1 MQTTDTEF
9 EEEVIL
15 YLNKNGKMRREQLID
30 ALKKTH
36 TRTNESGH
44 ESIDSGYSKPTI
56 NRKLN
61 SMLKSG
67 ELLSLDYKE
76 LKKYGFQENDK
87 RAKYLFAKE
96 GFKLK
101 GHIDRVLQLLISGDQ
116 IDKQMALKEM
126 NRYEK
131 LYSFDESQ
139 LDLIAQNVTSA
150 NAELTNKF
158 LITLYEY
165 IINRGKEI
173 GDKES
178 LLQALRGVLDK
189 YSEPTGKNRVIRST
203 AILLLSHYKDEYIIE
218 QLIKDATTLTNP
230 LEVEENYDPSS
241 IAELVINNP
250 SRLFDTERQ
259 LMKEGKQDAAQFI
272 SNIRVKAMI
281 HLGMYDNPFA
291 PADSTE
297 W

>member
-1 MQTTDTEF
+1 MPNNDMEF

-15 YLNKNGKMRREQLID
+15 YLNKNGKMRREKLIED
-30 ALKKTH
+30 LIKQH

-44 ESIDSGYSKPTI
+44 QSIDSGYSKPTI

-61 SMLKSG
+61 AMLKSG
-67 ELLSLDYKE
+67 EILSLDYKE
-76 LKKYGFQENDK
+76 LQQYGFQEDDK
-87 RAKYLFAKE
+87 RAKYLFTQE
-96 GFKLK
+96 GLNLK
-101 GHIDRVLQLLISGDQ
+101 GHIDKVLQLLTSGDQ
-116 IDKQMALKEM
+116 IDKQMALKEL

-139 LDLIAQNVTSA
+139 LDLIVQNITSA
-150 NAELTNKF
+150 DAELTNKF
-158 LITLYEY
+158 LITLKDY

-173 GDKES
+173 GDKNS
-178 LLQALRGVLDK
+178 LLKTLRDVLDK
-189 YSEPTGKNRVIRST
+189 YSEPTGKNKVIRSI
-203 AILLLSHYKDEYIIE
+203 AILLLSHYKDAYIIE

-241 IAELVINNP
+241 IAELIISNP

-259 LMKEGKQDAAQFI
+259 LMKEGKEDSAQFV
-272 SNIRVKAMI
+272 SNIRAKAMM
-281 HLGMYDNPFA
+281 HLGMYDNLFE